1 MFRKEREQFPLR
13 YHRTVNYLL
22 RMFLSYL
29 YLYREREREQQVHV
43 SEREAE
49 RTRLISGRSREPPQ
63 PQRHKFPDSE
73 LSLLN
78 PPPFRPLPTPD
89 FFRRVVTSSRP
100 KLIAVPD
107 LRRQRASKEPQHNA
121 TRTRMSRAAFTFQ
134 MRAGPGTELAIRIS
148 VPAGECLY
156 TPRFGVFVLRRV
168 RSSPRPHYARLP
180 KASQGVVA
188 WLTCGGSTGRLY

>member
-1 MFRKEREQFPLR
+1 MPPPEYEFAYCFATTRFVMSEVAAEAFCGGKRVRLPEAPLRRTPKPVPVKHQQKKKTLPQHHYSTILKKTISSLLFRKEREQFPLR

-78 PPPFRPLPTPD
+78 PPISPAPYPR
-89 FFRRVVTSSRP
+89 FFPPCSYELAAQINRRSRS
-100 KLIAVPD
+100 AQAT
-107 LRRQRASKEPQHNA
+107 RQQRA
-121 TRTRMSRAAFTFQ
+121 
-134 MRAGPGTELAIRIS
+134 
-148 VPAGECLY
+148 PA
-156 TPRFGVFVLRRV
+156 
-168 RSSPRPHYARLP
+168 
-180 KASQGVVA
+180 
-188 WLTCGGSTGRLY
+188 